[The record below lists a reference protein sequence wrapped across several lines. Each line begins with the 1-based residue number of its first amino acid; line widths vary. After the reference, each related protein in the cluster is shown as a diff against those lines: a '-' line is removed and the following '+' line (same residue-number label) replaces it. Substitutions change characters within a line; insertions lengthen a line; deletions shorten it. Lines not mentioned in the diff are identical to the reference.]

1 MTHLSKY
8 TRFGFMLFM
17 MLIVNSFSNT
27 YASESTVVASQN
39 LVNIKDAWVRPSHP
53 GQDTGAAYMTF
64 TSKENVTLT
73 HIESE
78 ASESTKIHSMTMHNG
93 VMKMRMLDNLPLL
106 AGEPYKLEP
115 GGFHLMLL
123 NLKKTLNAGDSVN
136 FVLYFKT
143 KNQTEFKQSLTIQVA
158 PETDPQ
164 H

>member
-1 MTHLSKY
+1 MTHLPKY
-8 TRFGFMLFM
+8 TRVGFMLFM
-17 MLIVNSFSNT
+17 TLFVTYFSNA
-27 YASESTVVASQN
+27 YALESTVASNQS

-53 GQDTGAAYMTF
+53 GQYTGAAYMTL
-64 TSKENVTLT
+64 TSMENVTLT
-73 HIESE
+73 HIESD
-78 ASESTKIHSMTMHNG
+78 ASDTIKIHSMSMHNG

-123 NLKKTLNAGDSVN
+123 NLKRTLNAGDSVN

-143 KNQTEFKQSLTIQVA
+143 KNQTEFKQNLKIQVL